1 MRKRPNVT
9 LGSRNPLLTLM
20 TVPEVSEHLRISI
33 GTVYRM
39 LKRKT
44 LPAFRLGGEWRFR
57 IEDLERWLD
66 QNSGLAEKSMA
77 LQGSRPPEAAPV
89 EVDK

>member
-1 MRKRPNVT
+1 MRKSLDAA
-9 LGSRNPLLTLM
+9 LGSRNPLVMLM

-33 GTVYRM
+33 KTVYRM

-57 IEDLERWLD
+57 TEDLERWLD
-66 QNSGLAEKSMA
+66 ENSGSEEKMIA
-77 LQGSRPPEAAPV
+77 VQGSPRPETASVAM
-89 EVDK
+89 K

>member
-1 MRKRPNVT
+1 MRKRPNDT
-9 LGSRNPLLTLM
+9 LGSRNAPLTLM
-20 TVPEVSEHLRISI
+20 TVPEVSQHLRIST

-39 LKRKT
+39 LKRKS

-66 QNSGLAEKSMA
+66 ENSGLA
-77 LQGSRPPEAAPV
+77 LQDSPLAESSSVSVEA
-89 EVDK
+89 DK

>member
-1 MRKRPNVT
+1 MRRRANDTQAPR
-9 LGSRNPLLTLM
+9 SAPLSLM
-20 TVPEVSEHLRISI
+20 TVPEVGEHLRIST

-39 LKRKT
+39 LKRRS

-66 QNSGLAEKSMA
+66 ENSSFGLQDA
-77 LQGSRPPEAAPV
+77 LRGVASPAAGAQ
-89 EVDK
+89 K